1 MTEELRPL
9 ADFARNLVVACGAR
23 LRERRRSISP
33 AMREKGSY
41 RDIVTDHDLWVQQYL
56 AEALQKEA
64 PFCGILGEEG
74 ARRQGDSP
82 WTWVLDPIDGTTNY
96 YQAGR
101 GYAISLGLL
110 YREEPVWGLVLEGS
124 SGKAWRLHP
133 LWGWAVRPR
142 GSPPGSAPLRGKD
155 HGVPYGPGRGRYR
168 FARQFQGV
176 RYFGCGGAQGFD
188 TLAAQAVLA
197 ARRRHPQ
204 IRLILVLACPEQ
216 ADRWPAAERARW
228 RSALDACDLETMV
241 QHNYDRFCMHRRDR
255 YMVDR
260 SQRIIAAYDGRTG
273 GDHVHP
279 DLRPAPGAGD
289 RDPGSVTL
297 CPASAVLPMPG
308 IFCICKKLLTL
319 PLFYLIEKTKS

>member
-1 MTEELRPL
+1 MIGELWPL

-74 ARRQGDSP
+74 ARRQGASP

-124 SGKAWRLHP
+124 SGKALE
-133 LWGWAVRPR
+133 
-142 GSPPGSAPLRGKD
+142 GSI
-155 HGVPYGPGRGRYR
+155 PYGAGRSGPADPHQAVLHLGVKTMESLTALGVDAYR

-176 RYFGCGGAQGFD
+176 RYFGCASLELCSVAVCRSLGGFKIPGLLHCRGPHGGGRLVCLCGLQPR
-188 TLAAQAVLA
+188 AVPGLPVPPPRFHPNKIGEN
-197 ARRRHPQ
+197 RRNSFP
-204 IRLILVLACPEQ
+204 C
-216 ADRWPAAERARW
+216 
-228 RSALDACDLETMV
+228 
-241 QHNYDRFCMHRRDR
+241 
-255 YMVDR
+255 
-260 SQRIIAAYDGRTG
+260 
-273 GDHVHP
+273 
-279 DLRPAPGAGD
+279 
-289 RDPGSVTL
+289 
-297 CPASAVLPMPG
+297 
-308 IFCICKKLLTL
+308 
-319 PLFYLIEKTKS
+319 